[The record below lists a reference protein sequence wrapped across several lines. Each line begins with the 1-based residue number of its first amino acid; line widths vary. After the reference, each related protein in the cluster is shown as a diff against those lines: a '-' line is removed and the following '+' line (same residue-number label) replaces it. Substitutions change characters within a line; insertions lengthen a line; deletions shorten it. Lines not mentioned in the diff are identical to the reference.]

1 MLNLAWVRTFLAL
14 VEHKS
19 FRAAADQLQLA
30 QPTVSQQIRKLE
42 EQLGVLLV
50 RRARSGC
57 EPTQAAIAFLP
68 WAESLIRIN
77 QRALAAVKADRP
89 RVGASSNIGIYLLQP
104 QVRSF
109 LRGCDPASFELVI
122 DRNPVIAHKLDG
134 AELDVAVM
142 EWWDRRPGFQ
152 WRLWRSEPLVLIV
165 PPNHRLAKNAQ
176 VSKDELATLDLL
188 GGEPG
193 TGTGRLL
200 ESYFRDSEALPRV
213 SLQLGSTEAVKQAV
227 KVGLGISL
235 VLQSAVAEEVRSG
248 SLRAIPV
255 AQPELKKDIFV
266 IWRDSGVRHV
276 SAPAFAMH
284 LIGDHLDPS
293 ECSEPL
299 RKSDIQT
306 AIESN

>member
-14 VEHKS
+14 IENKS
-19 FRAAADQLQLA
+19 FRAAANQLRLA

-50 RRARSGC
+50 RRVRSGC

-68 WAESLIRIN
+68 YAESLIRIN
-77 QRALAAVKADRP
+77 QRALAAMKP
-89 RVGASSNIGIYLLQP
+89 GNLRVGASSNVGIYLLQP

-109 LRGCDPASFELVI
+109 LRGRDPTTFELVI
-122 DRNPVIAHKLDG
+122 DRNPVIAHKLDA

-152 WRLWRSEPLVLIV
+152 WKLWRSEPIVLIV
-165 PPNHRLAKNAQ
+165 PPDHRLASHAL
-176 VSKDELATLDLL
+176 VSKDELAALDLL

-200 ESYFRDSEALPRV
+200 EAYFRDSAAMPRV
-213 SLQLGSTEAVKQAV
+213 SLQLGSTEAVKQGV
-227 KVGLGISL
+227 KAGLGVSL

-248 SLRAIPV
+248 SLRAIPIV
-255 AQPELKKDIFV
+255 QPELKKDLLV
-266 IWRDSGVRHV
+266 IWRDSGARHV
-276 SAPAFAMH
+276 SAPAFATH
-284 LIGDHLDPS
+284 LIGDHLNTP

-299 RKSDIQT
+299 R
-306 AIESN
+306 

>member
-1 MLNLAWVRTFLAL
+1 MLNLAWVKTFLAL
-14 VEHKS
+14 TENKS

-68 WAESLIRIN
+68 YAESLIRIN
-77 QRALAAVKADRP
+77 QRALAAMKTGHM
-89 RVGASSNIGIYLLQP
+89 RVGASSNVGIYLLQP

-109 LRGCDPASFELVI
+109 LRGRDPTTFELVI
-122 DRNPVIAHKLDG
+122 DRNPVIAHKLDD

-152 WRLWRSEPLVLIV
+152 WKLWRSEPIVLIV
-165 PPNHRLAKNAQ
+165 PPDHRLASHAQ

-200 ESYFRDSEALPRV
+200 EAYFRDSAAMPRV

-227 KVGLGISL
+227 KAGLGVSL

-248 SLRAIPV
+248 SLRAISIV
-255 AQPELKKDIFV
+255 QPELKKDLLV
-266 IWRDSGVRHV
+266 IWRDNGVRHV
-276 SAPAFAMH
+276 SAPAFATH
-284 LIGDHLDPS
+284 LIGDHLDALERGGPV
-293 ECSEPL
+293 
-299 RKSDIQT
+299 R
-306 AIESN
+306 